1 MKEATEKCRIMV
13 KEKKDLIIKMS
24 EKLMEK
30 ETLDLNDIIS
40 ILGKRPFKNQKSFED
55 YLKIKEE
62 KKEEV

>member
-1 MKEATEKCRIMV
+1 MV

-40 ILGKRPFKNQKSFED
+40 ILGKRPFKN
-55 YLKIKEE
+55 
-62 KKEEV
+62 